1 MKKLI
6 IIAALALISTL
17 PVQAVTFQE
26 LNPYN
31 GYMQIPNT
39 YGYLEAMGALGN
51 AQRTGKYTLKHKT
64 NKK

>member
-31 GYMQIPNT
+31 GYM
-39 YGYLEAMGALGN
+39 
-51 AQRTGKYTLKHKT
+51 
-64 NKK
+64 